1 MGKLIGKVAVIT
13 GATEGIGFAIA
24 QEFVNEGAF
33 VFITGRHKE
42 TLTKATAQLGA
53 MAVGIQGD
61 VARLSDIVCL
71 YETVAEYQKYIDIV
85 VANAGFNEVSLLEDV
100 DEAIFDRLFT
110 INAKGAFFTIQ
121 KAIPLLRDNAS
132 IIITGSVA
140 GSKGTPGMGIYG
152 ATKAAVR
159 SFARTLA
166 TELANRNIRANVI
179 SPGPIH
185 TPLIE
190 RQPADT
196 VRAMVSGIPLG
207 RMGLVNEVAKAA
219 LFLASDDSSFT
230 TGSEFFVD
238 GGRAQV

>member
-1 MGKLIGKVAVIT
+1 MGKLTGKIAVIT
-13 GATEGIGFAIA
+13 GATEGIGLAIA

-33 VFITGRHKE
+33 VFFTGRHKE
-42 TLTKATAQLGA
+42 KLDRAASQLGA

-140 GSKGTPGMGIYG
+140 SSKGTPGMGIYG

-166 TELANRNIRANVI
+166 AELANRNIRVNVI
-179 SPGPIH
+179 SPGPID
-185 TPLIE
+185 TPLIG

-207 RMGLVNEVAKAA
+207 RMGRVNEVAKAA